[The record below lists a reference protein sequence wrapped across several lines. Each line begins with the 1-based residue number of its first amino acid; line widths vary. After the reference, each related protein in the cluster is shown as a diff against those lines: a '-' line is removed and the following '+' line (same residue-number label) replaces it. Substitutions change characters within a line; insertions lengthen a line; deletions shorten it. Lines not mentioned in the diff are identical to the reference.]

1 MSRIRVLEMI
11 DKSGLGGG
19 QAVLLALARGL
30 DRSLFEV
37 SIAAQAGGPLE
48 EEARQTGLPFRPMPF
63 SRKRSRGL
71 TRAIAEALRGDPPD
85 ILHTHGG
92 IAGFYGRRA
101 ARRAGVRAV
110 VHTIHGIHYL
120 HYRNPLLRAAY
131 AVLERRLSRST
142 GAVVLVSE
150 ADLATARRR
159 KLAPEAKLRLVRNG
173 VDISSLGGENFARRA
188 EEIRMRLNFSP
199 PLIGTV
205 ARLHRQ
211 KGVVHLLRAAPA
223 ILARHP
229 AARIVVAGGG
239 ELESEIRALARGLR
253 LGRHIVLLGERPDAR
268 ELLSLFDVFVLP
280 SLWEGL
286 PLVLI
291 EAAALGKPIVATD
304 VDGSREIIT
313 DGETGLLVP
322 AADPQALASA
332 VNRLLDD
339 PDLASRLASRAK
351 ETIPSRYS
359 LEAMTA
365 AYADL
370 YLSLSA

>member
-1 MSRIRVLEMI
+1 MSRLRVLEMI

-30 DRSLFEV
+30 DPSLFDV
-37 SIAAQAGGPLE
+37 AVAAQAGGPLE
-48 EEARQTGLPFRPMPF
+48 EEARRMGLPFRPMPF
-63 SRKRSRGL
+63 GRKRSGSL
-71 TRAIAEALRGDPPD
+71 TASISEALRVDPPD

-173 VDISSLGGENFARRA
+173 VDVSSLGGENFARRA
-188 EEIRMRLNFSP
+188 EEIRMRLKFSP

-239 ELESEIRALARGLR
+239 ELESEIRVLARGLR

-268 ELLSLFDVFVLP
+268 ELLSLFNVFVLP

-304 VDGSREIIT
+304 VDGSREILSN
-313 DGETGLLVP
+313 GETGLLVP
-322 AADPQALASA
+322 AADPPALASA

-359 LEAMTA
+359 LEAMIA